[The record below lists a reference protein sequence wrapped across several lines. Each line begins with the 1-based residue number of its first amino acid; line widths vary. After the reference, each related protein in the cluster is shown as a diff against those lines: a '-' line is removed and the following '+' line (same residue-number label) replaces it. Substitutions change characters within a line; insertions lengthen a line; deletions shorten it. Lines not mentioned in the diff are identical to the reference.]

1 MGFIESENSKDDD
14 KYILM
19 EDIVLL
25 VQSLDSDKPSL
36 KETAK
41 FLLRKYVKNYI
52 DDIPFRYVDEI
63 CFIRTITGLYEQ
75 ANFKRPLLCFL
86 EFVAN
91 YDCFDDGIS
100 EDNPNWIANNQYS
113 HIYLEKRAVV
123 DFLQNT
129 CGLEDFQDWE
139 TNKLK
144 IQTAQPDHKGT
155 EPAESTPA
163 STSQQ
168 RRAENTQAAIIAALA
183 CMYTETDCSKPY
195 EAAETIRQEWERRA
209 DKLGNPPSTGTI
221 KKYITQGMERLS
233 R

>member
-1 MGFIESENSKDDD
+1 MGFIKSENSKDDD

-36 KETAK
+36 KETAR

-52 DDIPFRYVDEI
+52 DDIPFGYVDEI

-113 HIYLEKRAVV
+113 HIYLEKKSRSR
-123 DFLQNT
+123 FLAKYMRLGRFS
-129 CGLEDFQDWE
+129 GLERE
-139 TNKLK
+139 
-144 IQTAQPDHKGT
+144 
-155 EPAESTPA
+155 
-163 STSQQ
+163 
-168 RRAENTQAAIIAALA
+168 QA
-183 CMYTETDCSKPY
+183 
-195 EAAETIRQEWERRA
+195 
-209 DKLGNPPSTGTI
+209 
-221 KKYITQGMERLS
+221 
-233 R
+233 